1 MDGRSLFITDDLYK
15 KYFMI
20 SRNFYRLFLMS
31 VLVILITDCQEEHA
45 IIIRYAHVG
54 VKDEPQSR
62 FAQEVAKIVNNQ
74 TNGRVQIRI
83 YPNSQLGNISELVDG
98 VKYGFIGM
106 SHHDFASLSKF
117 HGDLSVFNAPYIF
130 RDVNHALKATNPRS
144 SPILAQMNTELI
156 EKTGI
161 RILGSFYRGTRQ
173 LTTNSPVYNVDD
185 LKGKKIRGVPF
196 PVWMS
201 MIHGMGAIPT
211 PVEFSELTT
220 ALMTGMVEGQENPLS
235 NIYASKIYE
244 VQSHVTMTNHM
255 HSCLCV
261 FIHEKLWQKIETRD
275 QEIILNAISYVS
287 IKATDWIIES
297 DQEIINELSSYGITF
312 IDETNGLDIN
322 NIKSSVQKQINSDF
336 PQWNRYIQ
344 ELQKIN

>member
-1 MDGRSLFITDDLYK
+1 LRSP
-15 KYFMI
+15 
-20 SRNFYRLFLMS
+20 
-31 VLVILITDCQEEHA
+31 VIGMAALAILLSGCQEEQA

-54 VKDEPQSR
+54 VKEEPQTR
-62 FAQEVAKIVNNQ
+62 FAEEVASIVNKQ
-74 TNGRVQIRI
+74 TDGRIQVRV

-98 VKYGFIGM
+98 VKFGFIGM
-106 SHHDFASLSKF
+106 THHDFASLSKF
-117 HGDLSVFNAPYIF
+117 HEDLSVFNVPYIF
-130 RDVNHALKATNPRS
+130 RDVDHALKATNPGS
-144 SPILAQMNTELI
+144 SPILADMNNQLV

-173 LTTNSPVYNVDD
+173 LTTNSPVYGIAD

-201 MIHGMGAIPT
+201 MIRGMGAIPT

-244 VQSHVTMTNHM
+244 VQSHVTMTGHM

-261 FIHEKLWQKIETRD
+261 FIHEKLWRKIEARD
-275 QEIILNAISYVS
+275 REIIIKAISDVS
-287 IKATDWIIES
+287 NQAVDWILES
-297 DQEIINELSSYGITF
+297 DLEIRTELESKGMTF
-312 IDETNGLDIN
+312 IDETGGLDVNGIR
-322 NIKSSVQKQINSDF
+322 SSVLKRINSDF
-336 PQWNRYIQ
+336 PQWQSYIQ
-344 ELQKIN
+344 ELQRIE

>member
-1 MDGRSLFITDDLYK
+1 
-15 KYFMI
+15 MI
-20 SRNFYRLFLMS
+20 SRNFYKLFLVS
-31 VLVILITDCQEEHA
+31 VLAFLLTGCQEEHT

-62 FAQEVAKIVNNQ
+62 FAQEVATIVNNQ

-117 HGDLSVFNAPYIF
+117 HADLSVFNAPYIF
-130 RDVNHALKATNPRS
+130 RDVNHALKATNPSS

-201 MIHGMGAIPT
+201 MIRGMGAIPT

-244 VQSHVTMTNHM
+244 VQSHITMTNHM

-261 FIHEKLWQKIETRD
+261 FIHEKLWQQIEARD

-287 IKATDWIIES
+287 SKTTDWIIES
-297 DQEIINELSSYGITF
+297 DLEIIDELNSYGITF
-312 IDETNGLDIN
+312 IDETNGLDIK

-336 PQWNRYIQ
+336 PQWNDYIQ
-344 ELQKIN
+344 ELQKLN